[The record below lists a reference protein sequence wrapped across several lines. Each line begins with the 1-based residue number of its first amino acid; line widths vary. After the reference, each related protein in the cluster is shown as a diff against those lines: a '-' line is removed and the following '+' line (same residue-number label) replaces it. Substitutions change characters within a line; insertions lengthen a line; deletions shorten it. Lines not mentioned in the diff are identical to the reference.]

1 MPPAA
6 PNPPTRCPAA
16 APKLG
21 CPANAEIVRQL
32 VELRLRVQR
41 KMPGSRYYYTVQRAL
56 ESVSKHD
63 QPLRTYQ
70 ELVAVKFVG
79 PSIAKNIQLEGEA
92 TEAGGEVV
100 EGGDET
106 ANATKIKKRSNNSN
120 KATKKKKLDAVNQ
133 LYVAP
138 PAPMPSLPLAPAL
151 AATVVPKEAA
161 DARNAGRKEALY
173 EQAVR
178 DAERWKDVVHYQNQT
193 LETKLQWR
201 VVLLIDI
208 REQWCEYMQA
218 QCTMSGIPCESRTL
232 PIGDMLWI
240 VQGFCKNAA
249 AEEQVLLELVAGTI
263 LERKTPEDLKS
274 SIFGSRYMEQ
284 RLRLQNS
291 GIPQIV
297 FLIEGDSSKD
307 LYACSMDTL
316 HTAIWETRLLMDFCI
331 LHTAHADDTVQT
343 LKRLHRRILQRTFP
357 RTFQRTEVL
366 PHFRAA
372 MGHQPKEKSSSSTD
386 HGGRHRRERRQ
397 SLANL
402 TFDLDPVEP
411 LGMPRFISYAELKAK
426 IVLDRERGTQSIHHL
441 HLAMLKQVPT
451 WYAKKCLALAAVY
464 ATVHSLCAALAA
476 NSSSSN
482 PKNPYLPQNEHF
494 LASIPLSHAATTTA
508 QTATT
513 RTIGTRSSEELY
525 ICYTGGDNAITSTQ
539 GSSPS
544 VASAASVH
552 PLVAAAVN
560 PNPSSLI
567 YTMDSDDDDSRDD
580 NIENE
585 KPQSR
590 ILARHDTKSSP
601 PVILCLDSD
610 DDDDEESVQPAARQ
624 MSDLNTPESDEEY
637 TSSLW
642 EYQAPPIQ
650 VALPLAHRQHHT
662 TFSQDVIDLLSD

>member
-6 PNPPTRCPAA
+6 PNAPTRCPAA
-16 APKLG
+16 PPKLV
-21 CPANAEIVRQL
+21 CPANAPIVEQL
-32 VELRLRVQR
+32 VALRLRIQR
-41 KMPGSRYYYTVQRAL
+41 QMPGSRYYYTVQRAL
-56 ESVSKHD
+56 ESVAKHD

-79 PSIAKNIQLEGEA
+79 PSIAKNIQLEGREA
-92 TEAGGEVV
+92 LEEAGGEVA
-100 EGGDET
+100 EGGDGT
-106 ANATKIKKRSNNSN
+106 TNDTNKKKRANNGN
-120 KATKKKKLDAVNQ
+120 KATKKKKVDVVNQ
-133 LYVAP
+133 LYVVH
-138 PAPMPSLPLAPAL
+138 PAPVPSVPLAQ
-151 AATVVPKEAA
+151 AAAAAPKVAST
-161 DARNAGRKEALY
+161 DPPNAGRKEALY

-178 DAERWKDVVHYQNQT
+178 DAERWKDVVVHQNQT
-193 LETKLQWR
+193 LQKKLQWR

-218 QCTMSGIPCESRTL
+218 QCTMSGIPCESRAL
-232 PIGDMLWI
+232 PIGDMMWI

-249 AEEQVLLELVAGTI
+249 AEEEVLLELVCGTI

-274 SIFGSRYMEQ
+274 SIFGTRYMEQ

-297 FLIEGDSSKD
+297 YLIEGDSSKD

-316 HTAIWETRLLMDFCI
+316 HTAIWETRLLMDFRI

-372 MGHQPKEKSSSSTD
+372 LGHQSKKSSTTD
-386 HGGRHRRERRQ
+386 TSGRHRRERRQ

-402 TFDLDPVEP
+402 TFDIDPVEP
-411 LGMPRFISYAELKAK
+411 LGMPRFISYPELKAK

-464 ATVHSLCAALAA
+464 PTVHSLCAALAA
-476 NSSSSN
+476 AHDSSHSSSSAVQ
-482 PKNPYLPQNEHF
+482 NPYQPKKEH
-494 LASIPLSHAATTTA
+494 LVAQIPLSGTT

-525 ICYTGGDNAITSTQ
+525 ICYTGGSEEISSTQ
-539 GSSPS
+539 SSRSPTAPIQPS
-544 VASAASVH
+544 IAA
-552 PLVAAAVN
+552 PMTAVAAAAN
-560 PNPSSLI
+560 PNPPPPI
-567 YTMDSDDDDSRDD
+567 YTM
-580 NIENE
+580 E
-585 KPQSR
+585 
-590 ILARHDTKSSP
+590 
-601 PVILCLDSD
+601 SD
-610 DDDDEESVQPAARQ
+610 DDDDFCCYIRENDTPQSNRLPRNGTTNSPPEIWCLDTDEEEEPAKPAAR
-624 MSDLNTPESDEEY
+624 NVPC
-637 TSSLW
+637 TSTLW
-642 EYQAPPIQ
+642 AYKASKAPAMPC
-650 VALPLAHRQHHT
+650 AHRQNIT
-662 TFSQDVIDLLSD
+662 AFSQDVIELLSD